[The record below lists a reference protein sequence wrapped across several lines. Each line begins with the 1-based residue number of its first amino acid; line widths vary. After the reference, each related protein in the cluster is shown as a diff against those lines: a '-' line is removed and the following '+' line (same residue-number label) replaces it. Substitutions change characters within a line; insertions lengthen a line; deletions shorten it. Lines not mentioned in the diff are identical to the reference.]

1 MSANVIKLLV
11 AMMFVCLLLSPVLVV
26 ADTSG
31 GTGPDDALA
40 PSGEWT
46 PLTKGEKHWYA
57 FEYQGHQ
64 EMQKVEDEEDEE
76 EAVWVSSRIQ
86 ILLDSEPDEG
96 VAFSV
101 WTPENIRVWA
111 QGEEVEPVGRG
122 GADEHAPGDLCWCG
136 TFQEPGTYYV
146 VVEHT
151 GQGPDTP
158 YYTLDIRG
166 SDVSFTAPTGVPAK
180 TAVPAE
186 AGEELAMDAVGA
198 EAGTGP
204 DNALAPSDQWV
215 AISEGDVYWYAFQYQ
230 GHHVFEEDEDDE
242 EVAIWVASPVEIW
255 LDAEPDQDVVFG
267 IWNEDQVR
275 AWAQGEEI
283 EPVGRGTEN
292 ENEAG
297 DLFWAG
303 SLGNPG
309 RYYVVVEHQGTEPGA
324 FTLSISGQDVS
335 P

>member
-1 MSANVIKLLV
+1 MSAKGNKLLV
-11 AMMFVCLLLSPVLVV
+11 VTMIVCLLLSPVLVV

-46 PLTKGEKHWYA
+46 PLTKGDVHWYA

-64 EMQKVEDEEDEE
+64 EMQEVEEEEDKEK
-76 EAVWVSSRIQ
+76 AVWVSSTIQ

-96 VAFSV
+96 VVFSV
-101 WTPENIRVWA
+101 WTPENIRLWA
-111 QGEEVEPVGRG
+111 LGQEVEPIGRG
-122 GADEHAPGDLCWCG
+122 GEDEHAPGDLCWCG
-136 TFQEPGTYYV
+136 TFQEAGTYYV
-146 VVEHT
+146 VVEHS

-158 YYTLDIRG
+158 YYNLEIRG
-166 SDVSFTAPTGVPAK
+166 RDVSFSAPTGMPAAAAQPAADDAEIA
-180 TAVPAE
+180 AV
-186 AGEELAMDAVGA
+186 EET
-198 EAGTGP
+198 AGTGP
-204 DNALAPSDQWV
+204 DNALAPGDEWV
-215 AISEGDVYWYAFQYQ
+215 SISEGDVLWYAFQYQ
-230 GHHVFEEDEDDE
+230 GHHIFEEDEDDE

-255 LDAEPDQDVVFG
+255 LDAEPDQDVVFS

-275 AWAQGEEI
+275 AWSQGEEI

-292 ENEAG
+292 ENESG

-309 RYYVVVEHQGTEPGA
+309 RYYVVVEHQGTTPGV
-324 FTLSISGQDVS
+324 FTLSVIGQDVS
-335 P
+335 Q